1 MYRNRSWQLMD
12 KKKATTWAARI
23 ATITVVVAA
32 MSGCATASKATSWLK
47 GERTA
52 DAQNPVI
59 LGAPEANA
67 YLKEL
72 SDLAAGDPATRAEIY
87 ADASAAALLTPG
99 PSTELR
105 LALILATPGHTE
117 SDPER
122 AQSMLREVL
131 SQDQLLTPAEG
142 SLATI
147 HLNNVER
154 LIVANNEA
162 RRLRESSTRAARTE
176 EQALSQRLSNVEAEN
191 RRLQSELEE
200 AEQKLEAIT
209 SIERSIR
216 EQE

>member
-1 MYRNRSWQLMD
+1 MD
-12 KKKATTWAARI
+12 KKKATTWAVRI

-52 DAQNPVI
+52 DAQNPLI
-59 LGAPEANA
+59 LGAPEADA

-87 ADASAAALLTPG
+87 ADASAAAQLTPG
-99 PSTELR
+99 LSTELR
-105 LALILATPGHTE
+105 LALVLATPGHTE

-131 SQDQLLTPAEG
+131 SQVQLLTPAEG

-162 RRLRESSTRAARTE
+162 RRLRESSSHAARTE